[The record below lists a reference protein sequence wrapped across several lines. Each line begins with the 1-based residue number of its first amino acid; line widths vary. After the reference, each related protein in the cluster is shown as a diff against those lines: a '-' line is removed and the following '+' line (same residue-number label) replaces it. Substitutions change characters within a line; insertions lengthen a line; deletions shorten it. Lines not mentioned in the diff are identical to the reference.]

1 MNKVFAKY
9 NIMRIRSKI
18 SYMCLEKRMTVSEL
32 FGTTIL
38 RIFNYMQLKNYY
50 PQKDKEAQ
58 DRDDKL
64 KKKLFSGAMR
74 GIIKSLILY
83 HGSIN
88 KEADKDCW
96 LLDRV

>member
-18 SYMCLEKRMTVSEL
+18 SYMCLDKRMTVSEL
-32 FGTTIL
+32 FGATIL

-50 PQKDKEAQ
+50 PKNDQETTEKNNKLKDK
-58 DRDDKL
+58 
-64 KKKLFSGAMR
+64 LFKGAMR

-83 HGSIN
+83 HGN
-88 KEADKDCW
+88 KI
-96 LLDRV
+96 